1 MHLRFVFDGRRGRMV
16 IIKWNTH
23 FMICLVLVGRRGR
36 TAIIKWKCVFLN
48 FMFLLAGVGQNA
60 SLSGTGKKQFFM
72 FRKSLQSMGDHTGKA
87 QNSTV
92 CGIMLK
98 VILEQDH

>member
-1 MHLRFVFDGRRGRMV
+1 MV

-60 SLSGTGKKQFFM
+60 SLSGTGEKTIFHVSEKLAKHG
-72 FRKSLQSMGDHTGKA
+72 RPHREGTELDGLWHT
-87 QNSTV
+87 V
-92 CGIMLK
+92 P
-98 VILEQDH
+98 